1 MKPNVRIKGYAD
13 AWKRVFLHDCLEIST
28 EVNCHDVYGKNDVLS
43 VSDDFGVVN
52 QIQHLGRS
60 YAGKSVS
67 GYKILSPG
75 QIVYTKSPLR
85 DKPFGIIK
93 ENNFKA
99 GIVSVLYAVY
109 NVKSGIY
116 SKYIQRYFDPKER
129 INKYLLPLVNKGA
142 KNTMNI
148 SDEMALNG
156 EISIPTNIEEQK
168 AICDFFD
175 NIDTLID
182 KANANLASLKQVK
195 EASLQAMFPQEGET
209 VPKVRFKGFEGE
221 WKKVKLEDCLFV
233 NNQKNIK
240 EEYDKNDVLSVSDDF
255 GICNQIDLLGRSYAG
270 VSVANYGI
278 VKTGDIVYTKSPLK
292 SKPFGIIKAN
302 HGKSGIV
309 STLYAVYTPC
319 ENTRAK
325 YIELYFEL
333 PQRMNKYIHP
343 LVNKGAKNDM
353 KVSSENALKG
363 YIMIPNLSEQQKIAS
378 YFTALDRRI
387 SLQTQRLEK
396 LKQIKAACLDK
407 MFV

>member
-1 MKPNVRIKGYAD
+1 MHQGVIKANANG
-13 AWKRVFLHDCLEIST
+13 RHNNS
-28 EVNCHDVYGKNDVLS
+28 
-43 VSDDFGVVN
+43 SDD
-52 QIQHLGRS
+52 RS
-60 YAGKSVS
+60 S
-67 GYKILSPG
+67 YKYVEKGDIAYNSMRMWQG
-75 QIVYTKSPLR
+75 ACGCSKY
-85 DKPFGIIK
+85 
-93 ENNFKA
+93 E
-99 GIVSVLYAVY
+99 GIVSPAYTVIIPSASIVPDFFIRLF
-109 NVKSGIY
+109 KSKKTLKKFRLNSQGLTSDTWNLKY
-116 SKYIQRYFDPKER
+116 QTLSKI
-129 INKYLLPLVNKGA
+129 LVDYPCSHIEQQA
-142 KNTMNI
+142 I
-148 SDEMALNG
+148 SDY
-156 EISIPTNIEEQK
+156 
-168 AICDFFD
+168 FD
-175 NIDTLID
+175 NIDTLI
-182 KANANLASLKQVK
+182 ANTSARLASLKQMK

-209 VPKVRFKGFEGE
+209 VPKIRFKGFEGV
-221 WKKVKLEDCLFV
+221 WKKVMLEDCLFV

-255 GICNQIDLLGRSYAG
+255 GICNQIELLGRSYAG

-319 ENTRAK
+319 ENTSAK

-378 YFTALDRRI
+378 FFTILDKQI
-387 SLQTQRLEK
+387 SIQTQRLEK